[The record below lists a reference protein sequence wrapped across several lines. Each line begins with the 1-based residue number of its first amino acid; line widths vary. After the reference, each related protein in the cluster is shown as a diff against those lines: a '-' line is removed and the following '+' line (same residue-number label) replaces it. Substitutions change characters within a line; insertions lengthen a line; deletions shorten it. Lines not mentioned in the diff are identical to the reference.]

1 MPERHATI
9 DRRTAETEI
18 RLALALDGTGRATVR
33 TGVPFL
39 DHMLTLAARHGLL
52 DLEVEATGDL
62 DVDLHHTVEDTGIC
76 LGQAIRKAAGD
87 KVGIAR
93 YGTFTVPMD
102 EVLVTASLDLS
113 GRPFFA
119 EDLELRGRWIATFDA
134 ELVHEFFQ
142 AVAVNAGM
150 NLHFVQH
157 RGGNAHHIAEAA
169 FKAFGRALDA
179 ATRVDPRVQGV
190 PSTKGTLIV

>member
-1 MPERHATI
+1 MRLPSGAWRRMRWRWRARKGSKRTPGRWRQGWRNPMLERRATI
-9 DRRTAETEI
+9 DRQTTETQI
-18 RLALALDGTGRATVR
+18 RLSLDLDGSGRATVH

-52 DLEVEATGDL
+52 DLEVEAKGDL

-76 LGQAIRKAAGD
+76 LGEAILQALGD
-87 KVGIAR
+87 KAGIMR

-119 EDLELRGRWIATFDA
+119 EDLELAGRLIGTFDA

-142 AVAVNAGM
+142 AVAFNARM
-150 NLHFVQH
+150 
-157 RGGNAHHIAEAA
+157 
-169 FKAFGRALDA
+169 
-179 ATRVDPRVQGV
+179 
-190 PSTKGTLIV
+190 

>member
-1 MPERHATI
+1 MAMPERLATI
-9 DRRTAETEI
+9 DRRTTETQI
-18 RLALALDGTGRATVR
+18 RLTLHLDGTGKADIK

-39 DHMLTLAARHGLL
+39 DHMLTLTARHGLF
-52 DLEVEATGDL
+52 DLEVAATGDL

-76 LGQAIRKAAGD
+76 LGQAIVQALGD
-87 KVGIAR
+87 KAGIVR

-119 EDLELRGRWIATFDA
+119 EDLELAGRWVGTFDC

-142 AVAVNAGM
+142 AIAANGLM
-150 NLHFVQH
+150 NLHFLQH
-157 RGGNAHHIAEAA
+157 RGGNAHHVAEAA

-179 ATRVDPRVQGV
+179 ATRVDARVQGV
-190 PSTKGTLIV
+190 PSTKGVL

>member
-1 MPERHATI
+1 MAERRATI
-9 DRRTAETEI
+9 DRRTTETQI
-18 RLALALDGTGRATVR
+18 RLTLDLDGVGRAEVR
-33 TGVPFL
+33 TGIPFL

-52 DLEVEATGDL
+52 DLEIEATGDL
-62 DVDLHHTVEDTGIC
+62 AVDLHHTVEDTGIC
-76 LGQAIRKAAGD
+76 LGQAIVQALGD
-87 KVGIAR
+87 KAGIVR

-119 EDLELRGRWIATFDA
+119 EDLDLAGRWIGNFDA

-142 AVAVNAGM
+142 AVAVNGGM
-150 NLHFVQH
+150 NLHFLQH
-157 RGGNAHHIAEAA
+157 RGGNAHHVAEAA

-179 ATRVDPRVQGV
+179 ATRRDERVQGV
-190 PSTKGTLIV
+190 PSTKGVL

>member
-1 MPERHATI
+1 MLERHAVI
-9 DRRTAETEI
+9 DRQTAETQI
-18 RLALALDGTGRATVR
+18 RLSLDLDGSGRATVH

-39 DHMLTLAARHGLL
+39 DHMLTLTARHGLL
-52 DLEVEATGDL
+52 DLEVEAKGDL

-76 LGQAIRKAAGD
+76 LGEAILQALGD
-87 KVGIAR
+87 KAGIVR

-113 GRPFFA
+113 GRPYFA
-119 EDLELRGRWIATFDA
+119 EDLDLAGRWIATFDA

-142 AVAVNAGM
+142 AVAVHARM
-150 NLHFVQH
+150 NLHFLQH
-157 RGGNAHHIAEAA
+157 RGGNAHHVAEAA

-179 ATRVDPRVQGV
+179 ATRRDERVQGV
-190 PSTKGTLIV
+190 PSTKGVL